1 MGLSHAELGRLS
13 QLLDE
18 ALDLPIAE
26 REAWLAS
33 LPEAD
38 AALKATL
45 EAALADAEAEDT
57 GGPTSPRGLL
67 GVLDAL
73 PQLAGVAAEARMA
86 ETGPGRRQ
94 VGPYRLLRPLGHGGM
109 GSVWLAERVD
119 GGLQRAVALKLPHA
133 SAMQRPELA
142 RRFDR
147 ERDILA
153 ALEHPH
159 IARLYDAGVADDG
172 QPYLAMEYVEGQP
185 LTTWC
190 DEHQLPLRARVDLF
204 LQVLEAVQYA
214 HARLVVHR
222 DLKPTNILVTAGSVG
237 VERPV
242 EAVPGDRRA
251 AGSVGR
257 LSQVRLLDF
266 GIATLLADDGSH
278 AQTEWAQA
286 PMTPDYAS
294 PEQIGGRPIG
304 TASDVYSLGVVFY
317 ELVTGQ
323 RPYRLARDSRGALE
337 DAILGVQPTKP
348 SRSATTET
356 AAAQR
361 AQRPA
366 ALRRQ
371 LRGDLDNIA
380 LMALRKNPAER
391 YPSAEAF
398 KQDLQRWLRNKPVHA
413 HPGSWW
419 YRARKFVQRHKL
431 PVAATALAGTGMLV
445 GLAVALHQA
454 EAARRE
460 SQRTL
465 AVQGFLVGL
474 FNEADPARAQGRE
487 LTVRDLMARGERDL
501 QAKLGSEPD
510 LQAAMTAVLIDIYDK
525 LGDGK
530 RALPLAESHRDLMAS
545 SHGEGSLEH
554 ARSLLT
560 LAAVQKSLGQHEAS
574 LATVDQAEP
583 MLERHVP
590 RDGPDLSRLRGFRGS
605 NLIELTRYAEG
616 RAVLQAELPVQIR
629 LHGKDSY
636 PVAQTLVRIATSYS
650 SEGKGAEAAQALRDL
665 QPLLQRDWTNLGMG
679 PAALRADVGYTQWQM
694 RQFPEA
700 IATLKRSVA
709 EFDHLAGPY
718 NTQSIQANRTLA
730 MAYLD
735 AGQFQL
741 ADAVLAEN
749 VARSRRLY
757 GEKDSETGLNLSFHV
772 MTLLRSG
779 QLDQAEQ
786 TARESVEIAVS
797 PGSTLSA
804 SEVRGFKRRYASAL
818 ALNGKPAEGLSAFD
832 ELIAQERTAGLKDTR
847 HAATLMLRGGVLNL
861 MGRGPEAV
869 AAAASATAA
878 WREAGARLGALGQV
892 GVARARLNEALAW
905 VTAGEPARAEAL
917 IDDADGLFRQAY
929 GATAHPDLQIAA
941 LVRAQWLKAT
951 GRPAE
956 ADALERQARAR
967 YRELSG
973 LDAPRPMLMV
983 Y

>member
-1 MGLSHAELGRLS
+1 MGLSRTELGRLS
-13 QLLDE
+13 ELLDQ
-18 ALDLPIAE
+18 ALDLPPAE
-26 REAWLAS
+26 RAAWLGS

-38 AALKATL
+38 AALRPAL
-45 EAALADAEAEDT
+45 EAALADAAAEDT
-57 GGPTSPRGLL
+57 GAPSSPGLIGLL
-67 GVLDAL
+67 DAM
-73 PQLAGVAAEARMA
+73 PRIAGAAAEARLA
-86 ETGPGRRQ
+86 ETDPGPRQ
-94 VGPYRLLRPLGHGGM
+94 VGPYRLLRPLGQGGM
-109 GSVWLAERVD
+109 GTVWLAERVD
-119 GGLQRAVALKLPHA
+119 GKLQRAVALKLPHA

-159 IARLYDAGVADDG
+159 IARLYDAGVTEDG

-222 DLKPTNILVTAGSVG
+222 DLKPSNILVTAGAG
-237 VERPV
+237 TDRPAA
-242 EAVPGDRRA
+242 AVPGDRRA

-257 LSQVRLLDF
+257 RSQVRLLDF
-266 GIATLLADDGSH
+266 GIATLLGDDGTH

-294 PEQIGGRPIG
+294 PEQIGGRPIS

-317 ELVTGQ
+317 ELITGQ

-348 SRSATTET
+348 SRSATAET

-371 LRGDLDNIA
+371 LKGDLDNIA

-419 YRARKFVQRHKL
+419 YRTAKFVQRHKL
-431 PVAATALAGTGMLV
+431 PVAATALAGAGLTA

-465 AVQGFLVGL
+465 AVQNFLVGL

-510 LQAAMTAVLIDIYDK
+510 LQAAMTGVLIDIYDK

-530 RALPLAESHRDLMAS
+530 RALPLAESHRDLMAR
-545 SHGEGSLEH
+545 SHGDGSLEH

-560 LAAVQKSLGQHEAS
+560 LAAVRKSLGQHEAS
-574 LATVDQAEP
+574 LATLATAEP
-583 MLERHVP
+583 MLVRHAP
-590 RDGPDLSRLRGFRGS
+590 RDGADLSRLRGFRGS

-636 PVAQTLVRIATSYS
+636 PVAQTLVRIATSYA
-650 SEGKGAEAAQALRDL
+650 SEGKWAEAAQALREL
-665 QPLLQRDWTNLGMG
+665 QPLLQRDWHDLGMG

-709 EFDHLAGPY
+709 EFDRLAGPY
-718 NTQSIQANRTLA
+718 NTQSIQASRTLA
-730 MAYLD
+730 MAHLD

-779 QLDQAEQ
+779 QMAQAEQ
-786 TARESVEIAVS
+786 AARESVEIAVS
-797 PGSTLSA
+797 PESTLSA

-818 ALNGKPAEGLSAFD
+818 ALNGKPAEGLRAFD
-832 ELIAQERTAGLKDTR
+832 ELIDQERQAGLKDTR
-847 HAATLMLRGGVLNL
+847 HAATLMLRAGVLNIL
-861 MGRGPEAV
+861 GRGAEA
-869 AAAASATAA
+869 AAAASEATAA
-878 WREAGARLGALGQV
+878 WRAAGGPLGAMGQA
-892 GVARARLNEALAW
+892 GTARAQLNEALAW
-905 VTAGEPARAEAL
+905 LTAGDTARAEAL
-917 IDDADGLFRQAY
+917 ITSADELLRQAH
-929 GATAHPDLQIAA
+929 GSGAHPDQQIAA
-941 LVRAQWLKAT
+941 LVRAQWLRAT
-951 GRPAE
+951 GRIGE
-956 ADALERQARAR
+956 ADTLERQARER
-967 YRELSG
+967 YRQLSG
-973 LDAPRPMLMV
+973 LDAPRPLQMV